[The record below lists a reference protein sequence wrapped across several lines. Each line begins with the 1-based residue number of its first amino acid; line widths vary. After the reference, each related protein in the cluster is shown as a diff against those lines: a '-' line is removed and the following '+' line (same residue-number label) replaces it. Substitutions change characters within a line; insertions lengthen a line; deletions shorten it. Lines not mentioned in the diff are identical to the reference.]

1 MNDYWGNKDDAAA
14 NAAEGNGTIA
24 ATNGGGNDIDMDI

>member
-14 NAAEGNGTIA
+14 ATEGNGTTA
-24 ATNGGGNDIDMDI
+24 ATNGGNDIDMDI